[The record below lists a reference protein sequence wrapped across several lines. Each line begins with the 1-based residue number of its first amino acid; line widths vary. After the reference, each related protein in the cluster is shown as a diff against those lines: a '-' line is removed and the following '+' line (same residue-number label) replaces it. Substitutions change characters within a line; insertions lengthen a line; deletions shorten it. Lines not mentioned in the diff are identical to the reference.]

1 MVQRP
6 RWQPALAVAQV
17 LSRVLVGSHR
27 KSARRR
33 DAATSG
39 LRGGL
44 ILASMSVMPDPS
56 AYRERTSAV
65 AGVTVWTRVAD
76 GSSSW
81 ILPDG
86 CIDVLWNGSEL
97 TVAGPDTTAH
107 RASATNGTRYA
118 ALRFASGV
126 AQTVLGVAADGL
138 RDQRPSLADV
148 IGAVDTDRLAVS
160 LLATDDPSSQ
170 LERWAGRRLAHA
182 GGRDR
187 TMCHVAALIGDGR
200 TVAEVAAQV
209 GYSERQLNRRSLA
222 SFGYGPKM
230 LARVLRLQRAMGSA
244 RGGMSLVEASLAA
257 GYGDQAHFAHE
268 VRALTGQ
275 TASQLVGSGA
285 NRSTP
290 LPSGSRNVA

>member
-1 MVQRP
+1 MRHVP
-6 RWQPALAVAQV
+6 
-17 LSRVLVGSHR
+17 
-27 KSARRR
+27 
-33 DAATSG
+33 G

-65 AGVTVWTRVAD
+65 DGVTVWTRVAD

-86 CIDVLWNGSEL
+86 CIDVLWNGREL

-107 RASATNGTRYA
+107 RASAPNGTRYA

-126 AQTVLGVAADGL
+126 AATVLGVAADGL
-138 RDQRPSLADV
+138 RDQRPGLADV
-148 IGAVDTDRLAVS
+148 IGPDDTDRLAES
-160 LLATDDPSSQ
+160 LLATDHPSSE

-187 TMCHVAALIGDGR
+187 IMCRVAALIGDGR

-209 GYSERQLNRRSLA
+209 GLSERQLNRRSLA
-222 SFGYGPKM
+222 SFGYGPKV
-230 LARVLRLQRAMGSA
+230 LARVLRLQRALGSA
-244 RGGMSLVEASLAA
+244 RGGMSLVQASLAA
-257 GYGDQAHFAHE
+257 GYADQAHFAHE

-275 TASQLVGSGA
+275 SASQLVGSAA